1 MRKMHKIPC
10 NNSHTQYV
18 NHTSSHLSIST
29 MDIKE
34 ECTNYANLSSTIDT
48 TESIF
53 TLSEMKNEPHN
64 GFTES
69 TFEGVKVKEEP
80 DYNDTE
86 DEDSLDNVTN
96 EYGSQLQTNTI
107 IKEEIIIECEP
118 DVDVSEVCFVEGCLI
133 AIN

>member
-1 MRKMHKIPC
+1 M
-10 NNSHTQYV
+10 SHTQYV

-48 TESIF
+48 TESTF
-53 TLSEMKNEPHN
+53 TISEIKNEPHN

-69 TFEGVKVKEEP
+69 TFEGCKVKEEP

-86 DEDSLDNVTN
+86 DEDSLDNDETDD
-96 EYGSQLQTNTI
+96 YGSRLLTNTI
-107 IKEEIIIECEP
+107 IKEEIMIECEP
-118 DVDVSEVCFVEGCLI
+118 DVEVLEVCFAEGCLI
-133 AIN
+133 PIN